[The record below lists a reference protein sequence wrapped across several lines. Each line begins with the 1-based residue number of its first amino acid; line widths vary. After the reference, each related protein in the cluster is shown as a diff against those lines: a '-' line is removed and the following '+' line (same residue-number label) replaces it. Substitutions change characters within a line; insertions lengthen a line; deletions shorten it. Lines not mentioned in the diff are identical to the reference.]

1 MFFLD
6 NLDIDINSLIK
17 FKGDSSTPGKF
28 KMTFN
33 DTVDPVYLNVNKTCM
48 LSDYSH
54 V

>member
-1 MFFLD
+1 MFIFN

-28 KMTFN
+28 KMIFK
-33 DTVDPVYLNVNKTCM
+33 DTVNPVYLNINKVCM
-48 LSDYSH
+48 LTDYSH